1 MFAFTRGTRQVV
13 EVSGCRP
20 WELQHLVWEEPWEEP
35 VRLEEGV
42 CGVSG
47 VVVSLCPD
55 SACTGPHCP
64 SPQSPVRVSGQRAA
78 LQVFTAAAWRTMCSD
93 DWKNHYAKVACAQM
107 GFPR

>member
-1 MFAFTRGTRQVV
+1 MFAFTWGTRQVLSRDAGYGNCSIL
-13 EVSGCRP
+13 SGRGSGR
-20 WELQHLVWEEPWEEP
+20 EQ

-42 CGVSG
+42 RGVSG
-47 VVVSLCPD
+47 AVVSLCPD

-64 SPQSPVRVSGQRAA
+64 SPHSPVRVSGQRAV

-93 DWKNHYAKVACAQM
+93 DWKNHYAKVACAQL